1 MRKPAVDPDLL
12 IARASPP
19 PERGGDGPFVS
30 SPTDP
35 ASRARREER
44 LLEAFG
50 SRRALAL
57 HAEGLGLSLD
67 AYLARFGDV
76 RLEGPAPDWGCAFR
90 EIFERLADTETP
102 FSDVYPWARGCIE
115 AEWPD
120 GLPHGA
126 GALDGAVSYLEWR
139 FRAILTQT
147 MRFEARL
154 GASESTWEARL
165 ARSPALAYALG
176 RTLADWRSDLVR
188 MLRYAADDR
197 AELSG
202 RFFDGGD
209 PGLLVG
215 IEQGLGDPHAGGRSV
230 AILRFANGSVVFK
243 PKDLRI
249 AGVMREIVGLISS
262 VELSPPSTVPRAGYA
277 WETEYA
283 PRPVADAGNADRFYR
298 ALGGWLA
305 LLQTL
310 NATDFWFDNLIA
322 DGATP
327 RFVDFETVLQPI
339 SSWPPRIRRLVDED
353 AISFNMR
360 VANVGI
366 LPLQMSIREGVEPTD
381 LGCLCRPGEHRT
393 PLHTAENDGLYVWK
407 EDRFAPRYE
416 SGDFADS
423 AAHFDALED
432 GYLRVARELG
442 SVAMQDRILTALEG
456 APDAQLR
463 FLLIDTWTCYRIVQ
477 ESLLPGALSD
487 GVWRE
492 IALHKMLPRYA
503 ELTGML
509 REAAVRDMRRLDI
522 PLFLTA
528 PASRDLL
535 GVEGEAWRNA
545 FEKDAMDALRGAFGT
560 MAVATDRDRR
570 AWLRS
575 SFSVRAANPPRPT
588 PVRGRTAPA
597 EPGDLLAW
605 ADQIATEVRDLAVT
619 NDCGY
624 PTWVGIM
631 HEVHFGRRFMAP
643 LPIDIL
649 SGRAGIAQALLELGE
664 RLGRADLAAIAHET
678 LRGAARDY
686 AESMNFSQDLG
697 VGYAVGVGGLLQ
709 VLAREPGLRED
720 AQTVY
725 QSASEREAWMQSGSD
740 FVSGLAGWKDAVL
753 AIGGTVPERHGPQRP
768 YAPSALPRLA
778 PWLDPGHAKPVCA
791 GRQAAVHMRQDRDQL
806 GSWFAERWVDDRHD
820 LSGIDG
826 IPALAVAFTRL
837 ANGSA

>member
-1 MRKPAVDPDLL
+1 MDLDIL

-19 PERGGDGPFVS
+19 PERVGDGPFVPA
-30 SPTDP
+30 PTDP
-35 ASRARREER
+35 DSRARREAR
-44 LLEAFG
+44 LLDAFG
-50 SRRALAL
+50 SRHALAR
-57 HAEGLGLSLD
+57 HAEGLEMSVD
-67 AYLARFGDV
+67 AYLARFGEV

-90 EIFERLADTETP
+90 EILARLANTETP
-102 FSDVYPWARGCIE
+102 FSAVYPWARGCIE

-120 GLPHGA
+120 GLPHSA
-126 GALDGAVSYLEWR
+126 DALDGAISHLEWR
-139 FRAILTQT
+139 FRAILMQT
-147 MRFEARL
+147 MRYEARL
-154 GASESTWEARL
+154 GASGVTWAARF

-176 RTLADWRSDLVR
+176 RTLVDWRSDLVR
-188 MLRYAADDR
+188 MLRHAADDR
-197 AELSG
+197 AELSR

-230 AILRFANGSVVFK
+230 TILRFANGSVVFK

-249 AGVMREIVGLISS
+249 AKVVREIVGLISS

-283 PRPVADAGNADRFYR
+283 PQPVAGAGDADQFYR

-305 LLQTL
+305 LLQAM

-327 RFVDFETVLQPI
+327 RFVDFETVLQPV
-339 SSWPPRIRRLVDED
+339 SAWPPRIRRLVDEE

-360 VANVGI
+360 VANIGI
-366 LPLQMSIREGVEPTD
+366 LPLQMSIREGLEPTD
-381 LGCLCRPGEHRT
+381 LGCLCQPGEHRT
-393 PLHTAENDGLYVWK
+393 PMGNSENGGLFVWK
-407 EDRFAPRYE
+407 EERYAPRYE

-442 SVAMQDRILTALEG
+442 SVAMQDQILATLESV
-456 APDAQLR
+456 PDAPLR
-463 FLLIDTWTCYRIVQ
+463 VLLIDTWTCYRIVQ
-477 ESLLPGALSD
+477 ESLLPGTLSD

-492 IALHKMLPRYA
+492 IVLHKMLPRHA
-503 ELTGML
+503 ELTGPL

-535 GVEGEAWRNA
+535 GVEGEAWRNV
-545 FEKDAMDALRGAFGT
+545 FEKDAIATMRAAFGT
-560 MAVATDRDRR
+560 MAAATERERL

-575 SFSVRAANPPRPT
+575 SFSLRSANPPRQT
-588 PVRGRTAPA
+588 PDRGRPA
-597 EPGDLLAW
+597 SAKSGDLLAW

-619 NDCGY
+619 NECGY
-624 PTWVGIM
+624 PTWVGIV
-631 HEVHFGRRFMAP
+631 HEVHFGMRCMAP

-664 RLGRADLAAIAHET
+664 RLGRADLAALARET
-678 LRGAARDY
+678 LKGAARDY
-686 AESMNFSQDLG
+686 AEAMDFSQDLG
-697 VGYAVGVGGLLQ
+697 VGYAVGAGGLLHML
-709 VLAREPGLRED
+709 VREPFLRDD
-720 AQTVY
+720 AQMVY
-725 QSASEREAWMQSGSD
+725 QSAAAKEAWMQSGSD

-753 AIGGTVPERHGPQRP
+753 ALGGTVPKRHGPQRP

-791 GRQAAVHMRQDRDQL
+791 NRRVAALMRRDRDRL
-806 GSWFAERWVDDRHD
+806 GSWFAERWADDRHD
-820 LSGIDG
+820 LSGVDG
-826 IPALAVAFTRL
+826 IPALAVAFVRL
-837 ANGSA
+837 ADGPA

>member
-1 MRKPAVDPDLL
+1 MDLDIL
-12 IARASPP
+12 IARAAPP
-19 PERGGDGPFVS
+19 PERVGGGPFVPA
-30 SPTDP
+30 PTDP
-35 ASRARREER
+35 DSRARREGR
-44 LLEAFG
+44 LLDAFG

-57 HAEGLGLSLD
+57 HAEGLGLSVD
-67 AYLARFGDV
+67 AYLAKFGDV
-76 RLEGPAPDWGCAFR
+76 RLEGAAPDWGCAFR
-90 EIFERLADTETP
+90 EIFARLADTEKP
-102 FSDVYPWARGCIE
+102 FSAVYPWARGCIE

-120 GLPHGA
+120 GLPHSA
-126 GALDGAVSYLEWR
+126 GALDGAISYLEWR
-139 FRAILTQT
+139 FRAILMQT
-147 MRFEARL
+147 MRYEARL
-154 GASESTWEARL
+154 GAPGVTWAARF
-165 ARSPALAYALG
+165 ARSPVLAYALG
-176 RTLADWRSDLVR
+176 RTMADWRSDLVR
-188 MLRYAADDR
+188 MLRLAADDR
-197 AELSG
+197 AELSR
-202 RFFDGGD
+202 RFFDDGD

-230 AILRFANGSVVFK
+230 AILRFTNGSVVFK

-249 AGVMREIVGLISS
+249 AGVVREIVGLISS
-262 VELSPPSTVPRAGYA
+262 VELSPPSTALRAGYA
-277 WETEYA
+277 WETEYE
-283 PRPVADAGNADRFYR
+283 PQPVAGAGDADRFYR

-305 LLQTL
+305 LLQTM

-327 RFVDFETVLQPI
+327 RFVDFETVLQPL
-339 SSWPPRIRRLVDED
+339 SAWPPRIRRLIDED

-366 LPLQMSIREGVEPTD
+366 LPLQMSIREGLEPTD
-381 LGCLCRPGEHRT
+381 LGCLCQPGEHRT
-393 PLHTAENDGLYVWK
+393 PMGAAENGGLFVWK
-407 EDRFAPRYE
+407 EDRYAPRYE

-442 SVAMQDRILTALEG
+442 SVAMQDRILAALES

-463 FLLIDTWTCYRIVQ
+463 VLLIDTWSCYRIIQ

-503 ELTGML
+503 GLTGPL
-509 REAAVRDMRRLDI
+509 REAAVRDMRRFDI

-528 PASRDLL
+528 PASRDLQ
-535 GVEGEAWRNA
+535 GAEGEVWRNV
-545 FEKDAMDALRGAFGT
+545 FRKDAIATVRATFGI
-560 MAVATDRDRR
+560 MAAATERERL

-575 SFSVRAANPPRPT
+575 SFSLRAANPPRQT
-588 PVRGRTAPA
+588 SVRGRPAPA
-597 EPGDLLAW
+597 KPGDLLAW

-624 PTWVGIM
+624 PTWVGIV

-664 RLGRADLAAIAHET
+664 RLGRADLTAIARET

-686 AESMNFSQDLG
+686 AESMDFSQELG
-697 VGYAVGVGGLLQ
+697 VGHVVGAGGLLHM
-709 VLAREPGLRED
+709 LACDPSLRDD
-720 AQTVY
+720 AQMVY
-725 QSASEREAWMQSGSD
+725 QSASEKEAWMQSGSD

-753 AIGGTVPERHGPQRP
+753 ALGGRVPERHGPQRP

-778 PWLDPGHAKPVCA
+778 SWLDPGHAKPVCA
-791 GRQAAVHMRQDRDQL
+791 DRRAAAHMRRNRDQL
-806 GSWFAERWVDDRHD
+806 GSWFTERWADDRHD

-826 IPALAVAFTRL
+826 TPALAVAFARL
-837 ANGSA
+837 ADGSA